1 MDIVLGMSMAPS
13 TVRMVLVEGENAD
26 GATVDEDGFEIR
38 TAGNGDNPTIPSTV
52 DQVIAAIIGTRES
65 ATEGGYRLISTGVTW
80 TDPIEAGALR
90 DALAARK
97 VENVMLVSAFLA
109 AAALAQTVGAALGYS
124 HTGLLFVEPNSA
136 TLAVVDSVDGSIA
149 DVRRELL
156 PADDPEAVAQLSAMA
171 AGADRLEARPQGL
184 FVVGSDGVD
193 IAMIKPELEAATSLA
208 VSAATGPETALA
220 RGAALASA
228 HAPLFESSTA
238 ALAYAQDPGTGAVDP
253 VVALAAGIAVAGGAA
268 GDVAADEALA
278 YSAAPDDEAHA
289 YTAVAD
295 DELSARDA
303 TMFGF
308 DTAEQPQR
316 DRKPFMV
323 ALGVLMVFVVGVAA
337 LAIALALDIRPSV
350 EDRPNLGQRVVVP
363 AKPAPPPAQV
373 PAPAPAQA
381 PVPGPAAPVPGPIAP
396 APAPALPV
404 LPAPGPIAPAPAPAL
419 PVLPAPGPALPLP
432 PPLLPAPAP
441 EPRPPVPFEPRPPG
455 PMIPLPGIG
464 HGGGAPGLPG
474 LPGIPHF

>member
-1 MDIVLGMSMAPS
+1 
-13 TVRMVLVEGENAD
+13 
-26 GATVDEDGFEIR
+26 
-38 TAGNGDNPTIPSTV
+38 
-52 DQVIAAIIGTRES
+52 
-65 ATEGGYRLISTGVTW
+65 
-80 TDPIEAGALR
+80 
-90 DALAARK
+90 
-97 VENVMLVSAFLA
+97 MLVSAFLA
-109 AAALAQTVGAALGYS
+109 AAALAQTVGTALGYS
-124 HTGLLFVEPNSA
+124 HTGLLFVEPNTA

-156 PADDPEAVAQLSAMA
+156 PADDTEAVAQLTAMA
-171 AGADRLEARPQGL
+171 AGADGLETRPQGL
-184 FVVGSDGVD
+184 FVVGSVGVD
-193 IAMIKPELEAATSLA
+193 IAMIKPELEAATSFA
-208 VSAATGPETALA
+208 VSAASEPETALA

-253 VVALAAGIAVAGGAA
+253 IVALAAGVAVAGGAV

-278 YSAAPDDEAHA
+278 YSAAPDDEADA

-295 DELSARDA
+295 DESSATGA
-303 TMFGF
+303 TMVGF
-308 DTAEQPQR
+308 NPAEQPQR

-323 ALGVLMVFVVGVAA
+323 ALGALMVFVVGVAA

-350 EDRPNLGQRVVVP
+350 ENRPDLGQRAVVP
-363 AKPAPPPAQV
+363 AKPVPPPRQA
-373 PAPAPAQA
+373 PAPAP
-381 PVPGPAAPVPGPIAP
+381 VAP
-396 APAPALPV
+396 APAPAEA
-404 LPAPGPIAPAPAPAL
+404 PAPAAPAPEPALPPAPAL
-419 PVLPAPGPALPLP
+419 PAPPPALPL

-455 PMIPLPGIG
+455 PIIPLPGIG

>member
-1 MDIVLGMSMAPS
+1 
-13 TVRMVLVEGENAD
+13 
-26 GATVDEDGFEIR
+26 
-38 TAGNGDNPTIPSTV
+38 
-52 DQVIAAIIGTRES
+52 
-65 ATEGGYRLISTGVTW
+65 
-80 TDPIEAGALR
+80 
-90 DALAARK
+90 
-97 VENVMLVSAFLA
+97 
-109 AAALAQTVGAALGYS
+109 
-124 HTGLLFVEPNSA
+124 
-136 TLAVVDSVDGSIA
+136 
-149 DVRRELL
+149 
-156 PADDPEAVAQLSAMA
+156 MA
-171 AGADRLEARPQGL
+171 AGADGLETRPQGL
-184 FVVGSDGVD
+184 FVVGADGVD

-208 VSAATGPETALA
+208 VSAASEPETALA

-253 VVALAAGIAVAGGAA
+253 IVALAAGVAVAGGAV

-278 YSAAPDDEAHA
+278 YSAAPDDEADA
-289 YTAVAD
+289 YTAVTD
-295 DELSARDA
+295 DESSVIGA

-308 DTAEQPQR
+308 NPAEQPQR

-350 EDRPNLGQRVVVP
+350 ENRPDLGQRAVVP
-363 AKPAPPPAQV
+363 AKPAPPPVQ
-373 PAPAPAQA
+373 
-381 PVPGPAAPVPGPIAP
+381 AP
-396 APAPALPV
+396 APAPVAPT
-404 LPAPGPIAPAPAPAL
+404 PAPAEAPAPAAPAPAP
-419 PVLPAPGPALPLP
+419 PL

-455 PMIPLPGIG
+455 PIIPLPGIG